1 MKMVAKPFINLIAGL
16 CIGFLFEQFDEE
28 WIQRVRLDK
37 ISFIAIFWFLTIFE
51 FLFKLSMTFAA
62 VLSCFLASSVASAV
76 LGWNCPVGVVWS

>member
-37 ISFIAIFWFLTIFE
+37 ISFIAIF
-51 FLFKLSMTFAA
+51 
-62 VLSCFLASSVASAV
+62 
-76 LGWNCPVGVVWS
+76 